1 MSDLKSFLGRSR
13 MRAAL
18 IAAALAF
25 ALSQIMIVAHA
36 AKYGDGPH
44 EHSGQACV
52 LSLAAPGGDKTIA
65 TAVFLFVGI
74 VAVWRA
80 ADQVA
85 QTELARMGVR
95 AARPRGP
102 PSL

>member
-1 MSDLKSFLGRSR
+1 MSDLKSILGRSKT
-13 MRAAL
+13 RAAL

-25 ALSQIMIVAHA
+25 ALAQIMTVAHA
-36 AKYGDGPH
+36 VKYGDGPH
-44 EHSGQACV
+44 DHNGQACV
-52 LSLAAPGGDKTIA
+52 LSLAAGGGDKTIA
-65 TAVFLFVGI
+65 TAVFIFFGI
-74 VAVWRA
+74 VAIWRA

-85 QTELARMGVR
+85 QTELARMAVR